1 MDREMDEL
9 QSALEDVFHA
19 IKKIAGSQADNMLP
33 VQKEL
38 LEITSWLGQAAR
50 GLTVA
55 IIDVATQKNN
65 TDDALTEERAW
76 K

>member
-1 MDREMDEL
+1 MDEL
-9 QSALEDVFHA
+9 QSALEDVFRA

-33 VQKEL
+33 VQNDL

-55 IIDVATQKNN
+55 IIDVATQKIH
-65 TDDALTEERAW
+65 TDDTLTKLEENNGGC
-76 K
+76 